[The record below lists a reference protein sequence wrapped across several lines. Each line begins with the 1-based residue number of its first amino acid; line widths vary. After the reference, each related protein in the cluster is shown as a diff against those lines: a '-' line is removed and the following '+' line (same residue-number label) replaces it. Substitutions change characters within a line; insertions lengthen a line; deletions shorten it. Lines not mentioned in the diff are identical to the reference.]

1 MVPSWLLALHKRS
14 RLRNMSAGRKRCEA
28 SCAMQECLLLLLL
41 CYCLMNHKP
50 SVPQ

>member
-14 RLRNMSAGRKRCEA
+14 HLRNMSAGRKRCEA
-28 SCAMQECLLLLLL
+28 SSAMQECLLLLPL
-41 CYCLMNHKP
+41 CYRPMNHKP